1 MNEKGGMKYGYYP
14 GCSLEGISREY
25 DESMRALL
33 TRLGVSIEDLPDWI
47 CCGTL
52 AAPSLSPLLGLAT
65 PLWNVARAKEAGYDQ
80 LIAPC
85 SACLYHFKH
94 AAKRV
99 ADDSAL
105 RAEVEAVLELPLASP
120 PPTIHPLEL
129 LSADSFETRIKGAIQ
144 RDLSELRAVC
154 YYGCHISRPA
164 SVMQFDDP
172 ENPQSM
178 DRLMSW
184 AGVQVLDWPRKVDC
198 CGAHYSMIKPDIVVD
213 LCAKLVEDAVE
224 AQANA
229 IIVACPMCH
238 ANLDTRQD
246 QIAAKLGQPIH
257 VPVLYFSQVLGY
269 AMGLSPQTLG
279 LRRHIVDPLP
289 MMLEK
294 CRSFTSTVRL

>member
-1 MNEKGGMKYGYYP
+1 MKYGYYP

-33 TRLGVSIEDLPDWI
+33 ARLGVSIEDLPDWI

-65 PLWNVARAKEAGYDQ
+65 PLWNVARAKQAGYDQ

-99 ADDSAL
+99 ADDPAL
-105 RAEVEAVLELPLASP
+105 RAEVESVLELPLASP

-129 LSADSFETRIKGAIQ
+129 LGTDSFEARIKGAVK
-144 RDLSELRAVC
+144 RDLSGLKAVC

-178 DRLMSW
+178 DRLMRW
-184 AGVQVLDWPRKVDC
+184 AGAQVLDWPRKVDC

-213 LCAKLVEDAVE
+213 LCQQLFESAIEAGADA
-224 AQANA
+224 
-229 IIVACPMCH
+229 IVVGCPMCH

-246 QIAAKLGQPIH
+246 QIAAKLGLP
-257 VPVLYFSQVLGY
+257 VRMPVLYFSQVLGY

-289 MMLEK
+289 MMLQK
-294 CRSFTSTVRL
+294 CGQRRAEVMGVR